1 MTLFRWLNGLLLCV
15 MATVVVA
22 EPEPAD
28 LLAQLFTSASE
39 RKQIDLERSH
49 ALSGE
54 TLLEE
59 IPLQDPD
66 IFYRAVLFRQGLEP
80 LLWIN
85 DRKNT
90 LAGWQ
95 SHTDRLV
102 VQQLWLK
109 GDQLSVV
116 LDGKTWQLRPN
127 QVLNR
132 QTQEVTEA
140 YDYQPVLL
148 QPVSGVLGGSSGV
161 TPQGT
166 TTQSATSATAGKK
179 GSAFE
184 LMKKAVELRERQ
196 SQLLAR

>member
-28 LLAQLFTSASE
+28 LLAQLFTSAAE

-179 GSAFE
+179 GSALE